1 MKKLFAIM
9 ETKRPEKVALEIL
22 GAAKTL
28 GEKMD
33 AEVVAVVMGDADA
46 KAYAEYADVLHLEGT
61 IQGPRAMTAALEEA
75 IRAEKPDAILLSA
88 DAIGREIGG
97 RITARMRLG
106 LVAGATSLGYDEESG
121 RVEWVRPT
129 FDGKLLSTIRIP
141 TDPQIGT
148 IDAGVY
154 PPLAEKG
161 TYEIRTLRV
170 KGGID
175 AIQVEILEKSEDSSP
190 EGARVVI
197 ACGMGAGNAEK
208 VDEVRKFAKKIGV
221 GFGVTKPV
229 VDNGWAPFE
238 EQIGISGKRIEPD
251 VYVGFGVSGAKQHV
265 MGMQNAKKI
274 IAVNTDPE
282 APLMKMADMA
292 IEGDLDEV
300 LAKLQEKC

>member
-33 AEVVAVVMGDADA
+33 AQVLAVVMGDADA

-61 IQGPRAMTAALEEA
+61 IQGPRAMTSALEEA

-161 TYEIRTLRV
+161 AYKIKTLRV
-170 KGGID
+170 QGGTD
-175 AIQVEILEKSEDSSP
+175 AMKVEILEKSEDSSL

-208 VDEVRKFAKKIGV
+208 VEEVREFAKKIGV

-238 EQIGISGKRIEPD
+238 EQIGISGARIEPD

-292 IEGDLDEV
+292 IEGDLSEV
-300 LAKLQEKC
+300 LAKLQEK

>member
-9 ETKRPEKVALEIL
+9 ETKRPEKEALEIL
-22 GAAKTL
+22 GAAKAL

-33 AEVVAVVMGDADA
+33 AQVLAVVMGDADA

-61 IQGPRAMTAALEEA
+61 IHGPRAMTAALEEA
-75 IRAEKPDAILLSA
+75 IHAEKPDAILLSA

-161 TYEIRTLRV
+161 NYEVRTLRV
-170 KGGID
+170 QGGTD
-175 AIQVEILEKSEDSSP
+175 AMKVEIMKKDEDGSL

-197 ACGMGAGNAEK
+197 ACGMGAGNAET
-208 VDEVRKFAKKIGV
+208 VDKVRKFAKKIGV
-221 GFGVTKPV
+221 GFGVSKLV
-229 VDNGWAPFE
+229 VDHGWAPFE
-238 EQIGISGKRIEPD
+238 EQIGISGMRIEPD
-251 VYVGFGVSGAKQHV
+251 VYVGFGISGAKQHV

-292 IEGDLDEV
+292 IEGDLCEV
-300 LAKLQEKC
+300 LRELQEK